1 MNSEYIIILVTAA
14 NREEAIKIADAL
26 LAQRKAACVNIIPK
40 VSSMFWWGGKVER
53 TEENLLIIKSR
64 TELFD
69 EVVSSVKAIH
79 SYEVPEIIALPVIK
93 GSTDYLSWV
102 TKETETKSG
111 DTD

>member
-40 VSSMFWWGGKVER
+40 VSSMFWWGGKVDR
-53 TEENLLIIKSR
+53 AEENLLIIKSR

-93 GSTDYLSWV
+93 GSPDYLSWV